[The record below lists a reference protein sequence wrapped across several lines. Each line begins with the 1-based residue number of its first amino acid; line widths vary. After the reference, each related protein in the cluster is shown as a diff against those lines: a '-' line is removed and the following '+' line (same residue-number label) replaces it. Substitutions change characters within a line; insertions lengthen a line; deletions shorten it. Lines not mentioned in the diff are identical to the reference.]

1 MSTWHHA
8 QLFSKDEH
16 TAEQNNNIYVLLQ
29 GAELEPG
36 TMVLPQQQ
44 VTSSLLL
51 STILQLLF
59 F

>member
-1 MSTWHHA
+1 MSIWHHA
-8 QLFSKDEH
+8 QLFSKE
-16 TAEQNNNIYVLLQ
+16 EQNNNIYVLLQ

-36 TMVLPQQQ
+36 IMVLPQQQ
-44 VTSSLLL
+44 ITSNLLL

>member
-1 MSTWHHA
+1 MSIWQHA
-8 QLFSKDEH
+8 ELFSKEH

-36 TMVLPQQQ
+36 IMVLPQQQ
-44 VTSSLLL
+44 ITSNLLL